1 MRRLAMLFLGGSLLG
16 CLSAADSTPFEL
28 PPTDANVSG
37 TFALT
42 TIHGGGLP
50 VLARLSSAEEWDLA
64 ADTLRI
70 SGDSTWTET
79 SFYNVTTLADGTVN
93 QSQSIASGVYVVA
106 DKQINFTMRVGGT
119 STFAGSVQG
128 SALTLLF
135 NDNHFVYLR

>member
-1 MRRLAMLFLGGSLLG
+1 MRRLALLLLVGSLLS
-16 CLSAADSTPFEL
+16 CQTATDTFEL
-28 PPTDANVSG
+28 GPTDANVGG

-42 TIHGGGLP
+42 TINGGILP
-50 VLARLSSAEEWDLA
+50 VLARLTSVEEWDLA

-70 SGDSTWTET
+70 SNDSTWTET

-93 QSQSIASGVYVVA
+93 KSQSIASGVYVVA

-119 STFAGSVQG
+119 ASFIGAVQG
-128 SALTLLF
+128 STLTLVF